1 MGGRT
6 PLYIDKEYQEL
17 VHQDFLQYDSR
28 VKEAD
33 SDGLCVSTSSRNADS
48 A

>member
-33 SDGLCVSTSSRNADS
+33 PDGLCARASCRNADLT
-48 A
+48 

>member
-6 PLYIDKEYQEL
+6 PLYFDKESQEL

-28 VKEAD
+28 VEEAD
-33 SDGLCVSTSSRNADS
+33 LYSLFTRASCRNGDTA
-48 A
+48 